1 VRLDYDDETETFR
14 AQFVTWLE
22 ANLPDPALTV
32 DRPTSSADIPAWA
45 RQFQRRMFDD
55 GWLSPAF
62 PPELGGRNASLF
74 EQMVYLEELGRR
86 HVTRSFN
93 PQGLGIVSATIVSF
107 GSDDQ
112 IRDWAVPIMRAE
124 KTAALGMSEPDA
136 GSDLA
141 ALATRAVLDGDQ
153 FVVNGQKVWTS
164 GAHDADVLLVFVRT
178 NPDVPKHKGISALIV
193 ETDTPGLERRPFPDL
208 GGPDHTDFNEVFF
221 DDVLVPSTN
230 LVGELNDGW
239 RICNGALAHER
250 AMLWVM
256 WSQGLDNMLDDVL
269 EALRNTPHADDDVV
283 LDGLGRSIMDSHAIR
298 LLGYRQLA
306 KQQRGLLPAEQS
318 ILKLMG
324 SEAQRDLASLAL
336 ETLGAAALD
345 QTIDTTVRF
354 PYETDRGAVSWSDRY
369 LFTFAGTISGGTSEI
384 QRNIIAERVLD
395 LPRG

>member
-1 VRLDYDDETETFR
+1 MRLGYDEKTEAFR
-14 AQFVTWLE
+14 DQFVAWLE
-22 ANLPDPALTV
+22 ANLPDPSLTAE
-32 DRPTSSADIPAWA
+32 RPTSSAGVPEWA
-45 RQFQRRMFDD
+45 RQFQRQMFDD
-55 GWLSPAF
+55 GWLSPAY
-62 PPELGGRNASLF
+62 PPKLGGRNANLS

-93 PQGLGIVSATIVSF
+93 PQGLGIVSASIVSF
-107 GSDDQ
+107 GNDEQ
-112 IRDWAVPIMRAE
+112 IERWAVPIMRAE
-124 KTAALGMSEPDA
+124 KTAALGMSEPGA

-141 ALATRAVLDGDQ
+141 ALATRAVPDGDH

-178 NPDVPKHKGISALIV
+178 DPEAPKHKGISALIV
-193 ETDTPGLERRPFPDL
+193 ETDTPGLDRRPFPDL
-208 GGPDHTDFNEVFF
+208 GGPDHVDFNEVFF

-230 LVGELNDGW
+230 LVGDLNDGW

-256 WSQGLDNMLDDVL
+256 WSQSLDNMLDDAIAEL
-269 EALRNTPHADDDVV
+269 NGTSHADDDVV
-283 LDGLGRSIMDSHAIR
+283 LDRLGRSIMDSHAIR
-298 LLGYRQLA
+298 LLGHRQLS
-306 KQQRGLLPAEQS
+306 KQQRGRVPAEQS

-324 SEAQRDLASLAL
+324 SEAQQDLTAVVL

-345 QTIDTTVRF
+345 QAVDSTLRF
-354 PYETDRGAVSWSDRY
+354 PYENDRGAVPWSDRY

-384 QRNIIAERVLD
+384 QRNIVAERVLG

>member
-1 VRLDYDDETETFR
+1 
-14 AQFVTWLE
+14 
-22 ANLPDPALTV
+22 
-32 DRPTSSADIPAWA
+32 
-45 RQFQRRMFDD
+45 
-55 GWLSPAF
+55 
-62 PPELGGRNASLF
+62 
-74 EQMVYLEELGRR
+74 
-86 HVTRSFN
+86 
-93 PQGLGIVSATIVSF
+93 
-107 GSDDQ
+107 
-112 IRDWAVPIMRAE
+112 
-124 KTAALGMSEPDA
+124 
-136 GSDLA
+136 
-141 ALATRAVLDGDQ
+141 
-153 FVVNGQKVWTS
+153 
-164 GAHDADVLLVFVRT
+164 
-178 NPDVPKHKGISALIV
+178 
-193 ETDTPGLERRPFPDL
+193 
-208 GGPDHTDFNEVFF
+208 
-221 DDVLVPSTN
+221 
-230 LVGELNDGW
+230 
-239 RICNGALAHER
+239 
-250 AMLWVM
+250 MLWVM

-269 EALRNTPHADDDVV
+269 EALRDTPHADDDVV

>member
-1 VRLDYDDETETFR
+1 MRFGYDEKTEAFR
-14 AQFVTWLE
+14 DQLVAWLE
-22 ANLPDPALTV
+22 ANLPDPSLTAE
-32 DRPTSSADIPAWA
+32 RPTSSADIPAWA
-45 RQFQRRMFDD
+45 RQFQRQMFDD
-55 GWLSPAF
+55 GWLSPAY
-62 PPELGGRNASLF
+62 PPELGGRNADLF

-93 PQGLGIVSATIVSF
+93 PQGLGIVSASIVSF
-107 GSDDQ
+107 GNDEQ
-112 IRDWAVPIMRAE
+112 IERWAVPIMRAE
-124 KTAALGMSEPDA
+124 KTAALGMSEPGA

-141 ALATRAVLDGDQ
+141 SLATRAVPDGDH

-178 NPDVPKHKGISALIV
+178 DPDAPKHKGISALIV
-193 ETDTPGLERRPFPDL
+193 ETDTPGLDRRPFPDL
-208 GGPDHTDFNEVFF
+208 GGPDQVDFNEVFF

-230 LVGELNDGW
+230 LVGDLNDGW

-256 WSQGLDNMLDDVL
+256 WSQSLDNMLDD
-269 EALRNTPHADDDVV
+269 ALAELHGTPHADDDVV
-283 LDGLGRSIMDSHAIR
+283 LDRLGRSIMDSHAIR
-298 LLGYRQLA
+298 LLGHRQLA
-306 KQQRGLLPAEQS
+306 KQQRGLVPAEQS

-324 SEAQRDLASLAL
+324 SEAQQDLAALML
-336 ETLGAAALD
+336 ETLGASALD
-345 QTIDTTVRF
+345 QTVDSTLRF

-384 QRNIIAERVLD
+384 QRNIVAERVLG